1 MGEEEFRKFK
11 EAIWITRISRI
22 HSEKRLLEKENFCRI
37 LNVYYSFLTIV
48 LSILSFVKKDDLLC
62 LSAIFMSIFLL
73 VAILYL
79 DSQKLYERARNYRN
93 NYSSLYSLELRL
105 QHMSHADSEGLQFI
119 EEQYCSLLNSNSN
132 HTTFDYYCALADSS
146 GEVKERRFTGW
157 IPLEYYWGL
166 IWRGIFNFILVV
178 FPLLFVILYFYN
190 S

>member
-79 DSQKLYERARNYRN
+79 DSQKLYERAKNYRN

-105 QHMSHADSEGLQFI
+105 QHMSHADSEGLQ
-119 EEQYCSLLNSNSN
+119 
-132 HTTFDYYCALADSS
+132 T
-146 GEVKERRFTGW
+146 
-157 IPLEYYWGL
+157 
-166 IWRGIFNFILVV
+166 VV
-178 FPLLFVILYFYN
+178 Y
-190 S
+190 

>member
-79 DSQKLYERARNYRN
+79 LLKFIDKILAQTL
-93 NYSSLYSLELRL
+93 SLRTL
-105 QHMSHADSEGLQFI
+105 
-119 EEQYCSLLNSNSN
+119 
-132 HTTFDYYCALADSS
+132 T
-146 GEVKERRFTGW
+146 V
-157 IPLEYYWGL
+157 
-166 IWRGIFNFILVV
+166 
-178 FPLLFVILYFYN
+178 
-190 S
+190 